1 MRLDVEFVL
10 VDVTIFLSE
19 NSLLSFVVFSC
30 VFLFRDQDDSVLLSE
45 EVGTELLLLL
55 LDEILL
61 DYDST

>member
-10 VDVTIFLSE
+10 VDVTIFFSE

-45 EVGTELLLLL
+45 EVRAELLLLL
-55 LDEILL
+55 LYEILL